1 MEICAMHQGE
11 IKYIILDKNSVKL
24 ACPECR
30 DEKLEEGSEP
40 DQCILIS
47 KVLNLPEVLLS
58 KINIDSELKSFFSN
72 ILKAK
77 KEDLSIFKNY
87 WKKQLQ
93 EIKTALES
101 LIYETENYID
111 TLTKILSDYRIEL
124 KRIIKFEIFEQ
135 YIKANQKNQNL
146 DKMASAI
153 IYRTRHEVNSQI
165 ELKIQDYINSITQ
178 VNKDVILKIIED
190 QVKDYKNKVINTK
203 VPSSIEILNSFKS
216 GLEQFQVAVTEQS
229 RLVNPLLS
237 VQSSLLS
244 TSNFQDILYKIP
256 KKQSAKCSLIYQ
268 GSKDGFETIKFWNK
282 IQNKSNLLMIMKSKS
297 NMCVFGGYSPC
308 QWLKSAQPQFMSD
321 DQGISFLF
329 IQNPNLQI
337 QYYPIKSDFKHQA
350 ISVNQNYGPLFGK
363 NDLQIFA
370 DFKEGYINIG
380 QNYFK
385 DPKDNQ
391 QGFLLVPKLA
401 EITECE
407 VYEL

>member
-1 MEICAMHQGE
+1 MEICAMHQGD

-24 ACPECR
+24 ACTECK
-30 DEKLEEGSEP
+30 DDGITEGCEP

-47 KVLNLPEVLLS
+47 KVLKLPEVLLS

-72 ILKAK
+72 ILKES
-77 KEDLSIFKNY
+77 KEELSNFKNY
-87 WKKQLQ
+87 WLKQLQ
-93 EIKTALES
+93 EIKTALEN
-101 LIYETENYID
+101 LICETDNYID
-111 TLTKILSDYRIEL
+111 TLTKMLSGYRIEL

-135 YIKANQKNQNL
+135 YIKANVNNYNI
-146 DKMASAI
+146 DKMGSAI
-153 IYRTRHEVNSQI
+153 IYKNRNEINSQL
-165 ELKIQDYINSITQ
+165 ELKIQDYINQITQ
-178 VNKDVILKIIED
+178 VNKDEIQKKMED
-190 QVKDYKNKVINTK
+190 LVLDYKNKVINTK

-216 GLEQFQVAVTEQS
+216 GLEEFQVAVTEKS

-237 VQSSLLS
+237 VVSSLLS
-244 TSNFQDILYKIP
+244 PSNFQDILYKIP
-256 KKQSAKCSLIYQ
+256 QKQSAKCTLIYQ

-282 IQNKSNLLMIMKSKS
+282 IQNKSNLLMIMKLK
-297 NMCVFGGYSPC
+297 NNVCIFGGYSPC
-308 QWLKSAQPQFMSD
+308 QWLKSSQPQFIAD
-321 DQGISFLF
+321 NQGHSFLF
-329 IQNPNLQI
+329 IQNKSVQM

-363 NDLQIFA
+363 NDLQIFS

-380 QNYFK
+380 QHYFR

-391 QGFLLVPKLA
+391 QSLLLGPKLT